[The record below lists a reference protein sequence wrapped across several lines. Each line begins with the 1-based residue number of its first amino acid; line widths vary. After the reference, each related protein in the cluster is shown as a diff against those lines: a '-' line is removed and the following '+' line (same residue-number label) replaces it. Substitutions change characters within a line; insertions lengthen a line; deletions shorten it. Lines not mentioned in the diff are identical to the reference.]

1 MYRHPTALRLPLA
14 CSSVSAGCAGFG
26 AAVKPYSLLL
36 LLLLLLLLQALYRR
50 ALAKSSLGEL
60 SDAKD
65 DLMAVRSV
73 AAAAAAAA
81 ANP

>member
-14 CSSVSAGCAGFG
+14 CGSVSAGCAGFG
-26 AAVKPYSLLL
+26 AAVKPYS
-36 LLLLLLLLQALYRR
+36 LLLLLLQALYRR

>member
-26 AAVKPYSLLL
+26 AAVKPYSL

-73 AAAAAAAA
+73 AAAAAAA
-81 ANP
+81 NP